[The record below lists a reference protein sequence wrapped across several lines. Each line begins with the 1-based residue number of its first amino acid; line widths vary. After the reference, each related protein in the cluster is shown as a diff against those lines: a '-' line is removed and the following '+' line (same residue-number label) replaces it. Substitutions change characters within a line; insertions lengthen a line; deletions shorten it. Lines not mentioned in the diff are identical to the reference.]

1 MGSRAKIAAVSQK
14 LRELGFSQEE
24 IDSVHTPIGIDI
36 KADTPAEIA
45 VSIAAEL
52 IMTRASRA

>member
-1 MGSRAKIAAVSQK
+1 M
-14 LRELGFSQEE
+14 GFSQEE
-24 IDSVHTPIGIDI
+24 IDTVHTPIGIPI

-52 IMTRASRA
+52 IMIRAG